1 VKEQMVAFLNEGH
14 IVSLKQHGFVKGR
27 SCLTNLLEVFEHWT
41 SCLDDGYGVDVMSG
55 LVLLRIIEFS
65 PPPRW
70 LATTE
75 PTPPPRCLAVFSA
88 VFLGD
93 VS

>member
-1 VKEQMVAFLNEGH
+1 MLGLGGLYKCVFVCNAWT
-14 IVSLKQHGFVKGR
+14 QHLIDPGPRGPR
-27 SCLTNLLEVFEHWT
+27 ASRI
-41 SCLDDGYGVDVMSG
+41 
-55 LVLLRIIEFS
+55 VLLRIIELS

-88 VFLGD
+88 VFLGT
-93 VS
+93 VSLKLPLSILQSSVQR

>member
-1 VKEQMVAFLNEGH
+1 MVSAILFLAE
-14 IVSLKQHGFVKGR
+14 
-27 SCLTNLLEVFEHWT
+27 CVFFIFLFSFLAQKKKKAT
-41 SCLDDGYGVDVMSG
+41 SSA
-55 LVLLRIIEFS
+55 VLISVVTTIKLS

-88 VFLGD
+88 VFLGA
-93 VS
+93 VSSKLPLSILQRSVQR